1 MVLSVEFLQLHA
13 GHELLGRQASIHEL
27 LLLLLWVLL
36 WVLGGGRVLAWVLLR
51 VHMVLLSRMVLSVVH
66 HVSRGHLVVAHL
78 SSVHLSIHGSAHGLS
93 LPHGALHVGLPTSI
107 VHHLAVGH
115 GPHALLVS
123 MLLVTRLQAA
133 VHAHPVTVETATC

>member
-13 GHELLGRQASIHEL
+13 GHELLGGQASIHK

-36 WVLGGGRVLAWVLLR
+36 WVLGGWRVLLLVLLG
-51 VHMVLLSRMVLSVVH
+51 VHMMLLSWVMLSIVH
-66 HVSRGHLVVAHL
+66 HVSRSHLMMAHL
-78 SSVHLSIHGSAHGLS
+78 SSVHLSVHGCTHGLP
-93 LPHGALHVGLPTSI
+93 LPHCTLHVGLPTSV

-123 MLLVTRLQAA
+123 MLLVTRLQTT